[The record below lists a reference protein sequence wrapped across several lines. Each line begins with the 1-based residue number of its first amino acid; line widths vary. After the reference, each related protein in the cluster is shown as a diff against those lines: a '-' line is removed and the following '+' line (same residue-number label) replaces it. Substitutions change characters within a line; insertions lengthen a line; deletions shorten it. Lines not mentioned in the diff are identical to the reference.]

1 MISNKI
7 SSESITDEIHEET
20 DITSTQNNT
29 GYMNKMPWN
38 PAKRLPAMVTV
49 LWLAIFA
56 KPICKAVR
64 EKETNYSRVTKA
76 KGAKEAPKDPWP
88 LSIKMCF
95 LERIFLKIVTRSA
108 YPARLYH
115 SA

>member
-1 MISNKI
+1 MHN
-7 SSESITDEIHEET
+7 
-20 DITSTQNNT
+20 ITSTQNT
-29 GYMNKMPWN
+29 TSYMNKMPWD
-38 PAKRLPAMVTV
+38 PVKHLPAMVTV

-88 LSIKMCF
+88 LSNRMFFRMYLPPNCH
-95 LERIFLKIVTRSA
+95 KI
-108 YPARLYH
+108 RLSGPFISH
-115 SA
+115 SGKTIVGINGMLNK

>member
-1 MISNKI
+1 MHN
-7 SSESITDEIHEET
+7 
-20 DITSTQNNT
+20 ITSTQNNT

-38 PAKRLPAMVTV
+38 PAKHLPAMVTV